1 MLCPKTY
8 TLEKVMLALSGP
20 TRGRSTR
27 WRGVAALALALS
39 SMGAACGPATGAPGQ
54 AASAP
59 AAPASAPAASSPA
72 SGANP
77 PSAGATSA
85 PAPLAVRVAWAAPG
99 GALTPIWVAYEQG
112 LLREQGLNAELVFL
126 SGTRTDQGVVT
137 GDTPIGFGANTIPT
151 RLAGADIV
159 AIAGVINRLSY
170 TLFAHPNS
178 GVTRP
183 EGLRG
188 KTMVGTLPGSSS
200 TSATLIT
207 LRHFGLEPG
216 RDVQIQPTQGTPEQ
230 LTLVSQGLADA
241 SLFSPPTNLKAVEL
255 GLMPIANM
263 TELNIPFMQTA
274 VGIAPAWGREHGEEV
289 RRFLRAYVKAVAVAR
304 RDADGTKAAI
314 GKYTQTDDQTVL
326 DETYRYYREL
336 WGRPDFRVPPEAV
349 ASILRV
355 MDVPGA
361 DTANPADFVDNRYVE
376 ELTQAGWMQQVGA
389 VD

>member
-1 MLCPKTY
+1 MVKFCPRAGRGWLYRCWVVT
-8 TLEKVMLALSGP
+8 LALG
-20 TRGRSTR
+20 TGL
-27 WRGVAALALALS
+27 V
-39 SMGAACGPATGAPGQ
+39 GATC
-54 AASAP
+54 AP
-59 AAPASAPAASSPA
+59 AAAPPSKPASAPAASASAPA
-72 SGANP
+72 AL
-77 PSAGATSA
+77 SAASAPHASATAA

-99 GALTPIWVAYEQG
+99 GALTPVWVAYEQG
-112 LLREQGLNAELVFL
+112 LLREQGLDVELVFL

-170 TLFAHPNS
+170 TLFA
-178 GVTRP
+178 RP
-183 EGLRG
+183 GSAITTPQDLRG

-230 LTLVSQGLADA
+230 LTLVAQGLADA
-241 SLFSPPTNLKAVEL
+241 SLFSPPTNLKALEL
-255 GLMPIANM
+255 GLTPIANV

-304 RDADGTKAAI
+304 RDADGAKAAI
-314 GKYTQTDDQTVL
+314 GKYTQTDEQPVL

-361 DTANPADFVDNRYVE
+361 DAATPTDFLDNHWIE
-376 ELTQAGWMQQVGA
+376 ELAQSGWMQQVGA

>member
-1 MLCPKTY
+1 MAELCARRGPWRRGAVA
-8 TLEKVMLALSGP
+8 LVLGALLA
-20 TRGRSTR
+20 
-27 WRGVAALALALS
+27 A
-39 SMGAACGPATGAPGQ
+39 AACAPT
-54 AASAP
+54 
-59 AAPASAPAASSPA
+59 AAPASKPAGAPPGSAPTA
-72 SGANP
+72 SGA
-77 PSAGATSA
+77 SAPTAGGATSA
-85 PAPLAVRVAWAAPG
+85 PSAGSSAAPTPIAVRVAWAAPG
-99 GALTPIWVAYEQG
+99 GALTPVWVAYEQG
-112 LLREQGLNAELVFL
+112 ILREQGLDAELVFL

-170 TLFAHPNS
+170 TLFANPSS
-178 GVTRP
+178 GVRAP
-183 EGLRG
+183 QDLRG

-230 LTLVSQGLADA
+230 LTLVTQGLADA
-241 SLFSPPTNLKAVEL
+241 SLFSPPTNLKALDL
-255 GLMPIANM
+255 GLVPVANV

-274 VGIAPAWGREHGEEV
+274 IGITPAWGREHGEEV

-314 GKYTQTDDQTVL
+314 GKYTQTDDQAVL

-336 WGRPDFRVPPEAV
+336 WGQPDFRVPPEAV
-349 ASILRV
+349 ASILQV
-355 MDVPGA
+355 MDLPGA
-361 DTANPADFVDNRYVE
+361 ATANPTDFVDNHFIE
-376 ELTQAGWMQQVGA
+376 EIAQSGWMEQVGA
-389 VD
+389 LQ

>member
-1 MLCPKTY
+1 
-8 TLEKVMLALSGP
+8 
-20 TRGRSTR
+20 
-27 WRGVAALALALS
+27 
-39 SMGAACGPATGAPGQ
+39 
-54 AASAP
+54 
-59 AAPASAPAASSPA
+59 
-72 SGANP
+72 
-77 PSAGATSA
+77 
-85 PAPLAVRVAWAAPG
+85 VRVAWAAPG
-99 GALTPIWVAYEQG
+99 GALTPVWVAYEQG
-112 LLREQGLNAELVFL
+112 LLREQGLNVELVFL

-183 EGLRG
+183 EDLRG

-200 TSATLIT
+200 TSATHIT

-241 SLFSPPTNLKAVEL
+241 SLFSPPTNLKALEL
-255 GLMPIANM
+255 GLTPIANV
-263 TELNIPFMQTA
+263 TDLNIPFMQTA
-274 VGIAPAWGREHGEEV
+274 VGIVPAWGREHGEEV

-304 RDADGTKAAI
+304 QDADGTKAAI
-314 GKYTQTDDQTVL
+314 GKYTQTDDQAVL

-355 MDVPGA
+355 MDLPGA
-361 DTANPADFVDNRYVE
+361 ATATPADFVDNHFID

-389 VD
+389 LD

>member
-1 MLCPKTY
+1 MGEVCAP
-8 TLEKVMLALSGP
+8 GD
-20 TRGRSTR
+20 RSRSR
-27 WRGVAALALALS
+27 WRRVGALTLGTLLLAAACAPAAAPPRQAA
-39 SMGAACGPATGAPGQ
+39 GAAPAR
-54 AASAP
+54 AP
-59 AAPASAPAASSPA
+59 AAPSAPSAPAT
-72 SGANP
+72 
-77 PSAGATSA
+77 AGAASA
-85 PAPLAVRVAWAAPG
+85 ASDSAATVPAPIAVRVAWAAPG
-99 GALTPIWVAYEQG
+99 GALTPVWVAYEQG
-112 LLREQGLNAELVFL
+112 LLREQGLGAELVFL

-170 TLFAHPNS
+170 TLFAHPGS
-178 GVTRP
+178 GVATP
-183 EGLRG
+183 QDLRG

-200 TSATLIT
+200 TSATMIT

-230 LTLVSQGLADA
+230 LTLVTQGLADA
-241 SLFSPPTNLKAVEL
+241 SLFSPPTNLKALEL
-255 GLMPIANM
+255 GLTPIANV
-263 TELNIPFMQTA
+263 TDLNIPFMQTA
-274 VGIAPAWGREHGEEV
+274 IGITPAWGREHAEEV

-314 GKYTQTDDQTVL
+314 GKYTQTDDQAVL

-355 MDVPGA
+355 MDLPGA
-361 DTANPADFVDNRYVE
+361 ATAEPTDFVDNHFIE
-376 ELTQAGWMQQVGA
+376 EIAQSGWMQQVGA
-389 VD
+389 LE